1 MRGPSDRP
9 LRAAFTLVELLVV
22 IAIIGILIALLLPA
36 VQAAREAARR
46 SACTNN
52 LKQLG
57 LALHNYHDTTRV
69 FPPSSINKTF
79 LNKAA
84 PTKGTLLNHNGW
96 ALILPYI
103 EQGPLY
109 NRFDF
114 KQPTGPCGP
123 GGGASGLL
131 TVPAQNQEAAA
142 EIVPGYLCPSDD
154 GKTTFTVGDTYYG
167 QATTEAVLTNYGFS
181 TDARGSDW
189 SDTRQDYWKFIGKD
203 ARRMFGN
210 NSKCTF
216 RDITDG
222 TSNAVAII
230 ETTRQQYNGSG
241 YGWAYV
247 GWVNNGIDLTVA
259 GYPPNQWYNPAYP
272 AVPGQPG
279 RLGEWGTSGSLH
291 PGGLN
296 VCLADG
302 SVRFIDQATDPVILR
317 NLSLIGDGVQ
327 LDEF

>member
-1 MRGPSDRP
+1 MSGPV
-9 LRAAFTLVELLVV
+9 RARSRSAFTLVELLVV

-57 LALHNYHDTTRV
+57 LGLHNYHDTTRV

-79 LNKAA
+79 YNKDL
-84 PTKGTLLNHNGW
+84 PTKGGYLNHNGW
-96 ALILPYI
+96 TMILPYI

-114 KQPTGPCGP
+114 KQPTGPCGKA
-123 GGGASGLL
+123 GGAFL
-131 TVPAQNQEAAA
+131 TVPQQNQDAAA
-142 EIVPGYLCPSDD
+142 ELVPAYLCPSDD
-154 GKTTFTVGDTYYG
+154 GKTVFPVEGGHYG
-167 QATTEAVLTNYGFS
+167 QATTEATLTNYGFS

-189 SDTRQDYWKFIGKD
+189 SDVRQDYWKFVGK
-203 ARRMFGN
+203 ATRRLFGN
-210 NSKCTF
+210 NSKSSM

-222 TSNAVAII
+222 TSNAVAVI

-241 YGWAYV
+241 YSWAYV
-247 GWVNNGIDLTVA
+247 GWVNNGIDLTIA
-259 GYPPNQWYNPAYP
+259 GYPPNTWFHPGYP
-272 AVPGQPG
+272 TVPGQPG
-279 RLGEWGTSGSLH
+279 RLAEWGTSGSLH

-296 VCLADG
+296 VCMADG
-302 SVRFIDQATDPVILR
+302 SVRFIDQATDFVILR
-317 NLSLIGDGVQ
+317 NLSLIGDGAQ